1 MIYPSVD
8 TMEFYSENHLACG
21 SDCDYGGS
29 AVVQLWDIDS
39 PESYLS
45 FSASDSVCTFSVCF
59 NNGGLTYL
67 CNSTLLLLKSTPA
80 SKHSHYRLFI
90 LSVTWDLLYCRNCI
104 FILYFQSAGSGDGTI
119 GLFDRHLTT
128 CQWDLV
134 VRYYCT
140 EVGIRDRIVWID
152 NVEII

>member
-45 FSASDSVCTFSVCF
+45 FSASDSVCTFSFCFYVCMTF
-59 NNGGLTYL
+59 RG
-67 CNSTLLLLKSTPA
+67 
-80 SKHSHYRLFI
+80 
-90 LSVTWDLLYCRNCI
+90 
-104 FILYFQSAGSGDGTI
+104 
-119 GLFDRHLTT
+119 
-128 CQWDLV
+128 
-134 VRYYCT
+134 
-140 EVGIRDRIVWID
+140 
-152 NVEII
+152 